1 MTSIPVL
8 FVAHGAP
15 TLATDRAKGAQ
26 LSRWAESLPGP
37 KAILAVS
44 AHWERTPP
52 ATGTE
57 HTRDLVYDFSGFPRA
72 LYELEYAAPG
82 APELAAEVR
91 DALEGQGIGTGR
103 DPERGW
109 DHGVWV
115 PLLHLYPAAD
125 IPLLQ
130 LALPSGFT
138 PRQIYALGQ
147 ALAEF
152 RHRGV
157 LIMTSGVLVHNLRTI
172 DYRER
177 EPTPEWARAFDAWCA
192 RCLEAGDHDALMD
205 FEHAAPDFKRAHPTP
220 EHFIPVLVAAGAA
233 SVDKAAVSFPVE
245 GFEFGS
251 LSRRCVQFG

>member
-15 TLATDRAKGAQ
+15 TLATDPLKGAD
-26 LSRWAESLPGP
+26 LAHWAESLPKP

-44 AHWERTPP
+44 AHWEQTPP
-52 ATGTE
+52 STGSE
-57 HTRDLVYDFSGFPRA
+57 DTRQLIYDFSGFPPE
-72 LYELEYAAPG
+72 LYRLEYPAPG

-91 DALEGQGIGTGR
+91 EVLNGHGTRTGR
-103 DPERGW
+103 DLSRGW

-115 PLLHLYPAAD
+115 PLLHLYPAAGT
-125 IPLLQ
+125 PVLQ

-157 LIMTSGVLVHNLRTI
+157 LIMASGVLVHNLGTI
-172 DYRER
+172 DYHER
-177 EPTPEWARAFDAWCA
+177 EATPDWARKFDAWCA
-192 RCLEAGDHDALMD
+192 RCLEDEDHQALMD
-205 FEHAAPDFKRAHPTP
+205 FERASPGFQQAHPSS
-220 EHFIPVLVAAGAA
+220 EHFTPILVAAGAA
-233 SVDKAAVSFPVE
+233 GVDHAPATFPVE
-245 GFEFGS
+245 GFEYGS